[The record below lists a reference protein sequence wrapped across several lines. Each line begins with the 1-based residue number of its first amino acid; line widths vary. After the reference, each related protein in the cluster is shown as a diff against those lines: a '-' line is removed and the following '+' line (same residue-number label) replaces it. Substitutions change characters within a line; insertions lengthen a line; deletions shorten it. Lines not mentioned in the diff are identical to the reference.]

1 MSRRI
6 RQYTGLFAAVIA
18 YYVVHEGAH
27 LVTALHY
34 GVFKRLNF
42 IGRRLYR
49 AADRQPDGKEL
60 HVLPHQKVMKGALP

>member
-42 IGRRLYR
+42 MGLGMQIDAYTERLTVSQTGKNYMYFPIRRL
-49 AADRQPDGKEL
+49 
-60 HVLPHQKVMKGALP
+60 